1 MALLLF
7 YGTTFQSPPKA
18 DGSVNAGGKVYFYE
32 PGTSTP
38 KDTYTT
44 SDLSVANPNPLILSS
59 AGRGTAWLNGA
70 YKIRVTDADDVLID
84 EEDNYNKGN
93 SFDMTAVTAAR
104 TMVGVDDTG
113 AFTHSGTYTVSLTQA
128 STLGSGW
135 FTRHFNVGT
144 GVITFSRLAA
154 GDTINGS
161 AANFTLQPGEEVLI
175 VVNAGTTGF
184 VVSITKP
191 ELYAVASGTDTYT
204 CTFAPAISALYS
216 GQKLRVR
223 FTNANTSTTPTL
235 NPNGLGAKTI
245 KKEGSAALVAG
256 DIPAGHEAELTYN
269 GTDLILGNP
278 RTARPL
284 FSAMFSYTTT
294 WTCPTGVSVVHATVV
309 GGGGGGGGGAATTD
323 GGGGGGGGGMAAK
336 YVAVTAGASYT
347 ITVGTGGNGGNVG
360 GAGTNG
366 SDSTAFGIT
375 GGGGDN
381 GASNGIIGTGG
392 AGTSGDINISGNS
405 GATNNGVNG
414 GSGGFAPI
422 YHLAGISAS
431 TKTSSSV
438 YIFGAGGNGGNEN
451 VVGSAGNAG
460 VVVIDCY

>member
-7 YGTTFQSPPKA
+7 YGTTFQSPPKS
-18 DGSVNAGGKVYFYE
+18 DGTVNAGGKVYFYE

-44 SDLSVANPNPLILSS
+44 SDLSVANTNPLTLNA
-59 AGRGTAWLNGA
+59 AGRGKAWLNGA
-70 YKIRVTDADDVLID
+70 YYIRVFDADGNLLD

-104 TMVGVDDTG
+104 TMVGLDDTG

-135 FTRHFNVGT
+135 YTRHWNIGT

-191 ELYAVASGTDTYT
+191 DLYATASGTDTYT
-204 CTFAPAISALYS
+204 CTFAPAIPALYS

-223 FTNANTSTTPTL
+223 FTNANTSTTPSL
-235 NPNGLGAKTI
+235 SPNGLGPYTI
-245 KKEGSAALVAG
+245 KKEGSAALIAG

-278 RTARPL
+278 I
-284 FSAMFSYTTT
+284 
-294 WTCPTGVSVVHATVV
+294 G
-309 GGGGGGGGGAATTD
+309 
-323 GGGGGGGGGMAAK
+323 
-336 YVAVTAGASYT
+336 
-347 ITVGTGGNGGNVG
+347 VG
-360 GAGTNG
+360 GASFDSSGRMTTGTVPIAMTTGTVPLARMQRAYAENTTTLATLTVDVGTVVAGDMVELNVNG
-366 SDSTAFGIT
+366 TVTISAPADGTVEYGVGKNGTATITNCGSATLPTIMASTNT
-375 GGGGDN
+375 GTTSYYFCGHCLLKVTVGGTLLVGV
-381 GASNGIIGTGG
+381 T
-392 AGTSGDINISGNS
+392 TR
-405 GATNNGVNG
+405 GATSVTVNSNELRVAALVLNNG
-414 GSGGFAPI
+414 
-422 YHLAGISAS
+422 
-431 TKTSSSV
+431 
-438 YIFGAGGNGGNEN
+438 
-451 VVGSAGNAG
+451 
-460 VVVIDCY
+460 